1 MQCQHM
7 ATPTSAKC
15 NINTYQALT
24 MYGGRTRDSVCSRK
38 MEADTYKV
46 HEKGISQGQLSAIPE
61 NRKEPR
67 SVSGAK

>member
-1 MQCQHM
+1 MQYKYL
-7 ATPTSAKC
+7 SAPHYAQGKNQSFC
-15 NINTYQALT
+15 
-24 MYGGRTRDSVCSRK
+24 GSRK

-46 HEKGISQGQLSAIPE
+46 YEKGISQGQLSAIPE